1 MSRASKF
8 LYVSFAIVM
17 RSARG
22 EQCFREGVDIRN
34 CFCSLPVAGRPPF
47 TLRRM
52 IRELAW
58 NGGGDGYHRCK
69 SKRRTEGMNLKDEP
83 QRSRHG
89 GQAPRKSRGH
99 EENAPRRNLPQRPAC
114 GRRARRTQRK
124 GETFRRP
131 HELRVTRYE
140 SRITPRLRLQFP
152 RAATDASQVTNHQ
165 ALITNHRSQ
174 ITIDYPRIG
183 GVTVV

>member
-22 EQCFREGVDIRN
+22 AVFPRGGRYKELFLQPACGRQASIYAPKDDSRTGVEW
-34 CFCSLPVAGRPPF
+34 
-47 TLRRM
+47 RR
-52 IRELAW
+52 L
-58 NGGGDGYHRCK
+58 GYHRCK